1 MKQSEKTAITKEK
14 ILNAAEMEFAKCGL
28 AAARV
33 DVIAKEAG
41 VNKQLIYAHFESKEN
56 LYAVVLEKVYARV
69 SEYEST
75 IAKSEFKG
83 TDTARMIVMEY
94 FNFLMN
100 NPTFVRL
107 LLWENLNNAVYLNN
121 VHTNLFSG
129 AENLLKKGV
138 EEGVFRKD
146 LDIKQT
152 AISLNLFCFSAF
164 SNVHTVSK
172 ILGEDYNVETELR
185 KRADHIADVLT
196 KYTLYRDDNP
206 KC

>member
-33 DVIAKEAG
+33 DAIAKEAG

-56 LYAVVLEKVYARV
+56 LYAVVLEKVYAKIL
-69 SEYEST
+69 EYESI

-83 TDTARMIVMEY
+83 GDTTRMIVMEY

-121 VHTNLFSG
+121 VHTTLFSG
-129 AENLLKKGV
+129 AENLLRKGV
-138 EEGVFRKD
+138 EKGVFSKD
-146 LDIKQT
+146 LDIEQT
-152 AISLNLFCFSAF
+152 AMSLNLFCFSAF

-172 ILGEDYNVETELR
+172 VLGKDYSTEKELR

-196 KYTLYRDDNP
+196 KYTLYREDDS